1 MSLIWLHNTIRV
13 RDIWVAERSKIETY
27 TNYNKGSLA
36 FKKHSINLIIIKIM
50 SKKSKKSL
58 KKVHAKIDNTPVKA
72 EAAKK
77 EESNAANKTI
87 ENIKKRCAADAEK
100 AKKHAELKAT
110 KKKAKAEKEEAKYA
124 ASKARIEAR
133 KARKKSIM
141 DKLIDSKKEKA
152 SEPVKITLEERLKK
166 QEEHRNVAQAR
177 HIASITRRCKR
188 MHLNDADTKKV
199 IDIAKKQWDNATVYN
214 ITVVCDSVLKKKKEL
229 EKLVKDCGIKSA
241 CITNSTA
248 FLKDVP
254 ASAVVK
260 LRELVENA
268 TFYQYRSNSKSP
280 FDEAGIDTS
289 TDNHNKHKNGGDPHT
304 IECSKNVSV
313 NFYNLR
319 KAKKKAKETR
329 EKNTY
334 NFRHCSKAE
343 GRKLRRGLKVK
354 AKAVNK
360 KPTQVKEVKS
370 KSNKQAA

>member
-1 MSLIWLHNTIRV
+1 
-13 RDIWVAERSKIETY
+13 
-27 TNYNKGSLA
+27 
-36 FKKHSINLIIIKIM
+36 M
-50 SKKSKKSL
+50 SKKNNKKNL
-58 KKVHAKIDNTPVKA
+58 KKVQAKIGTTPVKA

-77 EESNAANKTI
+77 EESKAAIKNAEI
-87 ENIKKRCAADAEK
+87 AAAKDDVK
-100 AKKHAELKAT
+100 AKK
-110 KKKAKAEKEEAKYA
+110 KAEKKAHEEAKYA

-152 SEPVKITLEERLKK
+152 SEPVKITLEDRLKK
-166 QEEHRNVAQAR
+166 QEERRNVAMAR

-214 ITVVCDSVLKKKKEL
+214 ITVVCDSILKKKKKL

-248 FLKDVP
+248 FFKNVP
-254 ASAVVK
+254 ASVVAK
-260 LRELVENA
+260 LRDLVGNA
-268 TFYQYRSNSKSP
+268 TFYQYRSDDKSP
-280 FDEAGIDTS
+280 FEEAGIDMS
-289 TDNHNKHKNGGDPHT
+289 GNHNKHKKGGDPHT
-304 IECSKNVSV
+304 IECSKNASV

-319 KAKKKAKETR
+319 KAKKKAKETL

-334 NFRHCSKAE
+334 NFRHGSKAE
-343 GRKLRRGLKVK
+343 GRKLRRELKVK

-360 KPTQVKEVKS
+360 KPTQVKEIKQ
-370 KSNKQAA
+370 KTAKQAA

>member
-1 MSLIWLHNTIRV
+1 
-13 RDIWVAERSKIETY
+13 
-27 TNYNKGSLA
+27 
-36 FKKHSINLIIIKIM
+36 M
-50 SKKSKKSL
+50 SKKNNKKNL
-58 KKVHAKIDNTPVKA
+58 KKVQAKIGTTPVKA

-77 EESNAANKTI
+77 EESKAAIKNAEI
-87 ENIKKRCAADAEK
+87 AAAKDDAK
-100 AKKHAELKAT
+100 AKK
-110 KKKAKAEKEEAKYA
+110 KAEKKAHEEAKYA

-152 SEPVKITLEERLKK
+152 SEPVKITLEDRLKK
-166 QEEHRNVAQAR
+166 QEERRNVAMAR

-199 IDIAKKQWDNATVYN
+199 IDIVKKQWDNATVYN

-248 FLKDVP
+248 FFKNVP
-254 ASAVVK
+254 ASVVAK
-260 LRELVENA
+260 LRDLVGNA
-268 TFYQYRSNSKSP
+268 TFYQYRSDDKSP
-280 FDEAGIDTS
+280 FEEAGIDMS
-289 TDNHNKHKNGGDPHT
+289 GNHNKHKKGGDPHT
-304 IECSKNVSV
+304 IECSKNASV

-319 KAKKKAKETR
+319 KAKKKAKETL

-334 NFRHCSKAE
+334 NFRHGSKAE
-343 GRKLRRGLKVK
+343 GRKLRRELKVK

-360 KPTQVKEVKS
+360 KPTQVKEIKQKS
-370 KSNKQAA
+370 VKQAA

>member
-1 MSLIWLHNTIRV
+1 
-13 RDIWVAERSKIETY
+13 
-27 TNYNKGSLA
+27 
-36 FKKHSINLIIIKIM
+36 M
-50 SKKSKKSL
+50 SKKNNKKNL
-58 KKVHAKIDNTPVKA
+58 KKVQAKIGTTPVKA

-77 EESNAANKTI
+77 EESKAAIKNAEI
-87 ENIKKRCAADAEK
+87 AAAKDDAK
-100 AKKHAELKAT
+100 AKK
-110 KKKAKAEKEEAKYA
+110 KAEKKAHEEAKYA

-141 DKLIDSKKEKA
+141 DKLIDSKKKKA
-152 SEPVKITLEERLKK
+152 SEPVKITLEDRLKK
-166 QEEHRNVAQAR
+166 QEERRNVAMAR

-214 ITVVCDSVLKKKKEL
+214 ITVVCDSILKKKKEL

-248 FLKDVP
+248 FFKNVP
-254 ASAVVK
+254 ASVVAK
-260 LRELVENA
+260 LRDLVGNA
-268 TFYQYRSNSKSP
+268 TFYQYRSDDKSP
-280 FDEAGIDTS
+280 FEEAGIDMS
-289 TDNHNKHKNGGDPHT
+289 GNHNKHKKGGDPHT
-304 IECSKNVSV
+304 IECSKNASV

-319 KAKKKAKETR
+319 KAKKKVKEML

-334 NFRHCSKAE
+334 NFRHGSKAE

-360 KPTQVKEVKS
+360 KPTQVKEIKQKS
-370 KSNKQAA
+370 AKQAA

>member
-1 MSLIWLHNTIRV
+1 
-13 RDIWVAERSKIETY
+13 
-27 TNYNKGSLA
+27 
-36 FKKHSINLIIIKIM
+36 M
-50 SKKSKKSL
+50 SKKNNKKNL
-58 KKVHAKIDNTPVKA
+58 KKVRAKIGTTPVKA

-77 EESNAANKTI
+77 EESKAAVKNTEI
-87 ENIKKRCAADAEK
+87 AAAKDDAK
-100 AKKHAELKAT
+100 AKK
-110 KKKAKAEKEEAKYA
+110 KAEKKAHEEAKYA

-152 SEPVKITLEERLKK
+152 SEPVKITLEDRLKK
-166 QEEHRNVAQAR
+166 QEERRNVSMAR
-177 HIASITRRCKR
+177 HIASVTRRCKR

-248 FLKDVP
+248 FFKDVP
-254 ASAVVK
+254 ASVVAK
-260 LRELVENA
+260 LRDLVGNA
-268 TFYQYRSNSKSP
+268 TFYQYRSDDKSP
-280 FDEAGIDTS
+280 FEEAGIDMS
-289 TDNHNKHKNGGDPHT
+289 GNHNKHKKGGDPHT
-304 IECSKNVSV
+304 IECSKNASV

-319 KAKKKAKETR
+319 RAKKKAKETL

-334 NFRHCSKAE
+334 NFRHGSKAE

-360 KPTQVKEVKS
+360 KPTQVKEIKQKS
-370 KSNKQAA
+370 VKQAA

>member
-1 MSLIWLHNTIRV
+1 
-13 RDIWVAERSKIETY
+13 
-27 TNYNKGSLA
+27 
-36 FKKHSINLIIIKIM
+36 M
-50 SKKSKKSL
+50 SKKNNKKNL
-58 KKVHAKIDNTPVKA
+58 KKVQAKIGTTPVKA

-77 EESNAANKTI
+77 EESKAAVKNTEI
-87 ENIKKRCAADAEK
+87 AAAKDDAK
-100 AKKHAELKAT
+100 AKK
-110 KKKAKAEKEEAKYA
+110 KAEKKAHEEAKYA
-124 ASKARIEAR
+124 ASKARVEAR

-152 SEPVKITLEERLKK
+152 SEPVKITLEDRLKK
-166 QEEHRNVAQAR
+166 QEERRNVAMAR

-229 EKLVKDCGIKSA
+229 EKLVKDCGIKSV

-248 FLKDVP
+248 FFKDVP
-254 ASAVVK
+254 ASVVAK
-260 LRELVENA
+260 LRDLVGNA
-268 TFYQYRSNSKSP
+268 TFYQYCSDSKSP
-280 FDEAGIDTS
+280 FEEAGIDMS
-289 TDNHNKHKNGGDPHT
+289 GNHNKHKKGGDPHT
-304 IECSKNVSV
+304 IECSKNASV

-319 KAKKKAKETR
+319 RAKKKAKETL

-334 NFRHCSKAE
+334 NFRHGSKAE

-360 KPTQVKEVKS
+360 KPTQVKEIKQKS
-370 KSNKQAA
+370 VKQAA

>member
-1 MSLIWLHNTIRV
+1 
-13 RDIWVAERSKIETY
+13 
-27 TNYNKGSLA
+27 
-36 FKKHSINLIIIKIM
+36 M
-50 SKKSKKSL
+50 SKKNNKKNL
-58 KKVHAKIDNTPVKA
+58 KKVQAKIGTTPVKA

-77 EESNAANKTI
+77 EESKAAVKNTEI
-87 ENIKKRCAADAEK
+87 AAAKDDAK
-100 AKKHAELKAT
+100 T
-110 KKKAKAEKEEAKYA
+110 KKKAEKKAHEEAKYA
-124 ASKARIEAR
+124 ASKARVEAR

-152 SEPVKITLEERLKK
+152 SEPVKITLEDRLKK
-166 QEEHRNVAQAR
+166 QEERRNIAMAR
-177 HIASITRRCKR
+177 HIASVTRRCKR

-248 FLKDVP
+248 FFKDVP
-254 ASAVVK
+254 ASVVVK
-260 LRELVENA
+260 LRDLVGNA
-268 TFYQYRSNSKSP
+268 TFYQYRSDDKSP
-280 FDEAGIDTS
+280 FEEAGIDMS
-289 TDNHNKHKNGGDPHT
+289 GNHNKHKKGGDPHT
-304 IECSKNVSV
+304 IECSKNASV

-319 KAKKKAKETR
+319 KAKKKAKEAL

-334 NFRHCSKAE
+334 NFRHGSKAE

-360 KPTQVKEVKS
+360 KPTQVKEIKQKS
-370 KSNKQAA
+370 VKQAA

>member
-1 MSLIWLHNTIRV
+1 
-13 RDIWVAERSKIETY
+13 
-27 TNYNKGSLA
+27 
-36 FKKHSINLIIIKIM
+36 M
-50 SKKSKKSL
+50 SKKNNKKNL
-58 KKVHAKIDNTPVKA
+58 KKVQAKIGTTPVKA

-77 EESNAANKTI
+77 EESKAAIKNAEIAAAKDDAKANK
-87 ENIKKRCAADAEK
+87 
-100 AKKHAELKAT
+100 
-110 KKKAKAEKEEAKYA
+110 KAEKKAHEEAKYA

-152 SEPVKITLEERLKK
+152 SEPVKITLEDRLKK
-166 QEEHRNVAQAR
+166 QEERRNVAMAR

-214 ITVVCDSVLKKKKEL
+214 ITVVCDSILKKKKEL

-248 FLKDVP
+248 FFKNVP
-254 ASAVVK
+254 ASVVAK
-260 LRELVENA
+260 LRDLVGNA
-268 TFYQYRSNSKSP
+268 TFYQYRSDDKSP
-280 FDEAGIDTS
+280 FEEAGIDMS
-289 TDNHNKHKNGGDPHT
+289 GNHNKHKKGGDPHT
-304 IECSKNVSV
+304 IECSKNASV

-319 KAKKKAKETR
+319 KAKKKAKETL

-334 NFRHCSKAE
+334 NFRHGSKAE
-343 GRKLRRGLKVK
+343 GRKLRRELKVK

-360 KPTQVKEVKS
+360 KPTQVKEIKQ
-370 KSNKQAA
+370 KTAKQAA

>member
-1 MSLIWLHNTIRV
+1 
-13 RDIWVAERSKIETY
+13 
-27 TNYNKGSLA
+27 
-36 FKKHSINLIIIKIM
+36 M
-50 SKKSKKSL
+50 SKKNNKKNL
-58 KKVHAKIDNTPVKA
+58 KKVQAKIGTTPVKA

-77 EESNAANKTI
+77 EESKAAVKNTEI
-87 ENIKKRCAADAEK
+87 AAAKDDAK
-100 AKKHAELKAT
+100 AKK
-110 KKKAKAEKEEAKYA
+110 KAEKKAHEEAKYA
-124 ASKARIEAR
+124 ASKARVEAR

-152 SEPVKITLEERLKK
+152 SEPVKITLEDRLKK
-166 QEEHRNVAQAR
+166 QEERRNVSMAR
-177 HIASITRRCKR
+177 HIASVTRRCKR

-248 FLKDVP
+248 FFKDVP
-254 ASAVVK
+254 ASVVAK
-260 LRELVENA
+260 LRDLVGNA
-268 TFYQYRSNSKSP
+268 TFYQYRSDDKSP
-280 FDEAGIDTS
+280 FEEAGIDVS
-289 TDNHNKHKNGGDPHT
+289 GNHNKHKKGGDPHT
-304 IECSKNVSV
+304 IECSKNASV

-319 KAKKKAKETR
+319 RAKKKAKETL

-334 NFRHCSKAE
+334 NFRHGSKAE

-360 KPTQVKEVKS
+360 KPTQVKEIKQKS
-370 KSNKQAA
+370 VKQAA

>member
-1 MSLIWLHNTIRV
+1 
-13 RDIWVAERSKIETY
+13 
-27 TNYNKGSLA
+27 
-36 FKKHSINLIIIKIM
+36 M
-50 SKKSKKSL
+50 SKKNNKKNL
-58 KKVHAKIDNTPVKA
+58 KKVQAKIGTAPVEA

-77 EESNAANKTI
+77 EESKAAIKNAEI
-87 ENIKKRCAADAEK
+87 AAAKDDAK
-100 AKKHAELKAT
+100 AKK
-110 KKKAKAEKEEAKYA
+110 KAEKKAHEEAKYA

-152 SEPVKITLEERLKK
+152 SEPVKITLEDRLKK
-166 QEEHRNVAQAR
+166 QEERRNVAMAR

-214 ITVVCDSVLKKKKEL
+214 ITIVCDSILKKKKEL

-248 FLKDVP
+248 FFKNVP
-254 ASAVVK
+254 ASVVAK
-260 LRELVENA
+260 LRDLVGNA
-268 TFYQYRSNSKSP
+268 TFYQYRSDDKSP
-280 FDEAGIDTS
+280 FEEAGIDMPG
-289 TDNHNKHKNGGDPHT
+289 NHNKHKKGGDPHT
-304 IECSKNVSV
+304 IECSKNASV

-319 KAKKKAKETR
+319 KAKKKAKETL

-334 NFRHCSKAE
+334 NFRHGSKAE
-343 GRKLRRGLKVK
+343 GRKLRRELKVK

-360 KPTQVKEVKS
+360 KPTQVKEIKQ
-370 KSNKQAA
+370 KTAKQAA

>member
-1 MSLIWLHNTIRV
+1 
-13 RDIWVAERSKIETY
+13 
-27 TNYNKGSLA
+27 
-36 FKKHSINLIIIKIM
+36 M
-50 SKKSKKSL
+50 SKKNNKKNL
-58 KKVHAKIDNTPVKA
+58 KKVQAKIGTTPVKA

-77 EESNAANKTI
+77 EESKAAVKNTEI
-87 ENIKKRCAADAEK
+87 AAAKDDAK
-100 AKKHAELKAT
+100 AKK
-110 KKKAKAEKEEAKYA
+110 KAEKKAHEEAKCA

-152 SEPVKITLEERLKK
+152 SEPVKITLEDRLKK
-166 QEEHRNVAQAR
+166 QEERRNVSMAR
-177 HIASITRRCKR
+177 HIASVTRRCKR

-214 ITVVCDSVLKKKKEL
+214 ITVVCDPGLKKKKEL

-248 FLKDVP
+248 FFKDVP

-260 LRELVENA
+260 LRDLVGNA
-268 TFYQYRSNSKSP
+268 TFYQYCSDSKSP
-280 FDEAGIDTS
+280 FEEAGIDMS
-289 TDNHNKHKNGGDPHT
+289 GNHNKHKKGGDPHT
-304 IECSKNVSV
+304 IECSKNASV

-319 KAKKKAKETR
+319 RAKKKAKEAL

-334 NFRHCSKAE
+334 NFRHGSKAE
-343 GRKLRRGLKVK
+343 GRKLRRGLKVE

-360 KPTQVKEVKS
+360 KPTQVKEIRQKS
-370 KSNKQAA
+370 AKQAA

>member
-1 MSLIWLHNTIRV
+1 
-13 RDIWVAERSKIETY
+13 
-27 TNYNKGSLA
+27 
-36 FKKHSINLIIIKIM
+36 M
-50 SKKSKKSL
+50 SKKNNKKNL
-58 KKVHAKIDNTPVKA
+58 KKVHAKIGTTPVKA

-77 EESNAANKTI
+77 EESNAANTTKIVQKHFVTDN
-87 ENIKKRCAADAEK
+87 EKVKKR
-100 AKKHAELKAT
+100 
-110 KKKAKAEKEEAKYA
+110 AEKEKAKYA

-152 SEPVKITLEERLKK
+152 SDPVKITLEDRLKK
-166 QEEHRNVAQAR
+166 QEERRNVAMAR
-177 HIASITRRCKR
+177 HIASVTRRCKR

-248 FLKDVP
+248 FFKNVP
-254 ASAVVK
+254 ASVVAK
-260 LRELVENA
+260 LRDLVGNA
-268 TFYQYRSNSKSP
+268 TFYQYRSDDKSP
-280 FDEAGIDTS
+280 FEEAGIDMS
-289 TDNHNKHKNGGDPHT
+289 SNHNKHKKGGDPHT
-304 IECSKNVSV
+304 IECSKNASV

-319 KAKKKAKETR
+319 KAKKKAKETL

-334 NFRHCSKAE
+334 NFRHGSKAE

-360 KPTQVKEVKS
+360 KPTQVKEIKQKTV
-370 KSNKQAA
+370 KQAA

>member
-1 MSLIWLHNTIRV
+1 
-13 RDIWVAERSKIETY
+13 
-27 TNYNKGSLA
+27 
-36 FKKHSINLIIIKIM
+36 M
-50 SKKSKKSL
+50 SKKNNKKNL
-58 KKVHAKIDNTPVKA
+58 KKVQAKIGTTPVKA

-77 EESNAANKTI
+77 EESKAAIKNAEI
-87 ENIKKRCAADAEK
+87 AAAKDDAK
-100 AKKHAELKAT
+100 AKK
-110 KKKAKAEKEEAKYA
+110 KAEKKAHEEAKYA

-152 SEPVKITLEERLKK
+152 SEPVKITLEDRLKK
-166 QEEHRNVAQAR
+166 QEERRNVAMAR

-214 ITVVCDSVLKKKKEL
+214 ITVVCDSILKKKKEL

-248 FLKDVP
+248 FFKNVP
-254 ASAVVK
+254 ASVVAK
-260 LRELVENA
+260 LRDLVGNA
-268 TFYQYRSNSKSP
+268 TFYQYRSDDKSP
-280 FDEAGIDTS
+280 FEEAGIDMS
-289 TDNHNKHKNGGDPHT
+289 GNHNKHKKGGDPHT
-304 IECSKNVSV
+304 IECSKNASV

-319 KAKKKAKETR
+319 KAKKKAKETL

-334 NFRHCSKAE
+334 NFRHGSKAE

-360 KPTQVKEVKS
+360 KPTQVKEVKQ
-370 KSNKQAA
+370 KSVKQAA

>member
-1 MSLIWLHNTIRV
+1 
-13 RDIWVAERSKIETY
+13 
-27 TNYNKGSLA
+27 
-36 FKKHSINLIIIKIM
+36 M
-50 SKKSKKSL
+50 SKKNNKKNL
-58 KKVHAKIDNTPVKA
+58 KKVQAKIGTTPVKA

-77 EESNAANKTI
+77 EESKTAIKNAEI
-87 ENIKKRCAADAEK
+87 AAAKDDAK
-100 AKKHAELKAT
+100 AKK
-110 KKKAKAEKEEAKYA
+110 KAEKKAREEAKYA

-152 SEPVKITLEERLKK
+152 SEPVKITLEDRLKK
-166 QEEHRNVAQAR
+166 QEERRNVAMAR

-214 ITVVCDSVLKKKKEL
+214 ITVVCDSILKKKKEL

-248 FLKDVP
+248 FFKNVP
-254 ASAVVK
+254 ASVVAK
-260 LRELVENA
+260 LRDLVGNA
-268 TFYQYRSNSKSP
+268 TFYQYRSDDKSP
-280 FDEAGIDTS
+280 FEEAGIDMS
-289 TDNHNKHKNGGDPHT
+289 GNHNKHKKGGDPHT
-304 IECSKNVSV
+304 IECSKNASV

-319 KAKKKAKETR
+319 KAKKKAKETL

-334 NFRHCSKAE
+334 NFRHGSKAE
-343 GRKLRRGLKVK
+343 GRKLRRELKVK

-360 KPTQVKEVKS
+360 KPTQVKEIKQ
-370 KSNKQAA
+370 KTAKQAA

>member
-1 MSLIWLHNTIRV
+1 
-13 RDIWVAERSKIETY
+13 
-27 TNYNKGSLA
+27 
-36 FKKHSINLIIIKIM
+36 M
-50 SKKSKKSL
+50 SKKNNKKNL
-58 KKVHAKIDNTPVKA
+58 KKVQAKIGTTPVKA

-77 EESNAANKTI
+77 EESKAAIKNAEI
-87 ENIKKRCAADAEK
+87 AAAKDDAK
-100 AKKHAELKAT
+100 AKK
-110 KKKAKAEKEEAKYA
+110 KAEKKAHEEAKYA

-152 SEPVKITLEERLKK
+152 SEPVKITLEDRLKK
-166 QEEHRNVAQAR
+166 QEERRNVAMAR

-214 ITVVCDSVLKKKKEL
+214 ITVVCDSTLKKKKEL

-248 FLKDVP
+248 FFKNVP
-254 ASAVVK
+254 ASVVAK
-260 LRELVENA
+260 LRDLVGNA
-268 TFYQYRSNSKSP
+268 TFYQYRSDDKSP
-280 FDEAGIDTS
+280 FEEAGIDMS
-289 TDNHNKHKNGGDPHT
+289 GNHNKHKKGGDPHT
-304 IECSKNVSV
+304 IECSKNASV

-319 KAKKKAKETR
+319 KAKKKAKETL

-334 NFRHCSKAE
+334 NFRHGSKAE
-343 GRKLRRGLKVK
+343 GRKLRRELKVK

-360 KPTQVKEVKS
+360 KPTQVKEIKQ
-370 KSNKQAA
+370 KTAKQAA